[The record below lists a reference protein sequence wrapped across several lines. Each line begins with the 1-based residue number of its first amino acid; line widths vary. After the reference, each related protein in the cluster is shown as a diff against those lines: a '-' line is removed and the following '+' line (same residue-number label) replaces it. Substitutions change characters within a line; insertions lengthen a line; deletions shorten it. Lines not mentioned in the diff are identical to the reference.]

1 MPKPK
6 KLAKAQKNK
15 SRPSLLGKGAIKAIH
30 SALDSLFDKIKARFL
45 GPKSLGGKQIRFT
58 YERPLSIPGLYESGL
73 IADGAKPNLDTL
85 DSLVHVAG
93 GYVDSL
99 RENSKANVVHTIQS
113 FIRDAHQRDIQTDFR
128 TILGGQLADLWQKTS
143 SKLET
148 IVNTEATKV
157 RNVSALEGILEI
169 NASKGIEDPV
179 VYWIVVKD
187 GALCNEC
194 RRLHLMGDGHTP
206 RLWFMSEVNQGYHK
220 RGNNFPAIGGAHPH
234 CLTGN
239 MRIHTDRGMLTA
251 KELFEQG
258 GSLKA
263 AVDNRVKV
271 RRQGNNQFGAELDG
285 QVWYSRHAS
294 GARMLDASHVYDT
307 GVQPC
312 YRIELDSG
320 HVIEVSEGHE
330 MWVDDG
336 KSGYKTRADNLKV
349 GDKVPLL
356 SGEGAFGNDSFPEL
370 AELMGNLMGDGY
382 IGPLTAN
389 FNFFGDDIEYGRHL
403 KSLAAKFSHRMDEE
417 LVVSPPDDKYS
428 VVQARFVSQVLRR
441 IFVEEFELSK
451 TPRRVPRRIWSADK
465 STVAGYLR
473 GLFAA
478 DGHSEVTPAVVL
490 GQNDL
495 EFLREIQAL
504 LSNFGIRARI
514 FDHDEAMQKTITY
527 ADGSQY
533 VTNRKECWRLHIGGW
548 AQVDL
553 FAKEIGLGVPA
564 KQQKLMERL
573 KATEGKAR
581 NSAWRT
587 AKVASITPMGEQQ
600 TYCLT
605 EPKTNT
611 ITVNGIVTGNCRCT
625 MVTLL
630 PSYGFDAAGKVE
642 FKKFGYMA
650 IDVQRGT
657 NKAEDMFPGLLLSK
671 DEHKHEENPLE
682 KSLKSIVYVNPTTK
696 ETIDAGTKRHPD
708 HHALLDAGWEQGF
721 LRHDGKYL
729 SAQEAV
735 KYQDSYGTAGWSR
748 AHIDTPQFQEW
759 FKGSKA
765 VNETGAPMNLY
776 HGGKYLR
783 QKLLL
788 PNSQPEKF
796 WEFKP
801 TESERTMGGFA
812 GSLGATYK
820 VKSPVFF
827 FSEDPKMAAA
837 FAVNRGPDNSFV
849 HNVHLSVKNP
859 IDLTGDKRRS
869 TQMLKKL
876 GINNV
881 HGKSNIWQLFDDH
894 EAVEK
899 LKAAGHD
906 GAIISEA
913 DSAKDFGVKGKNATR
928 TWVAFHPTQIKS
940 ATHNAGDYSPTEPD
954 IRKALPPY
962 NPATD
967 TSDKERQTISDW
979 QNYAD
984 TKSRNAIPRLTGA
997 GRERALHKLHG
1008 KTEARRNPTTGER
1021 EFLLHRGV
1029 GNTDKLQ
1036 IDNGV
1041 VSHKGM
1047 GSWTFDPEI
1056 AQSFGKRRK
1065 GTVSAWIPESA
1076 IHHVLDQV
1084 GYVNDAATAR
1094 VHGNEP
1100 KPGISVP
1107 HPTDPNAV
1115 PRAIGKPGYREG
1127 EVLVKLPKGAQ
1138 VHKWE
1143 PSSPG

>member
-169 NASKGIEDPV
+169 NASKGIEDAV

-187 GALCNEC
+187 GALCGEC

-206 RLWFMSEVNQGYHK
+206 RLWYMSEVNQGYHK
-220 RGNNFPAIGGAHPH
+220 RGNNSPAIAGPHP
-234 CLTGN
+234 
-239 MRIHTDRGMLTA
+239 R
-251 KELFEQG
+251 
-258 GSLKA
+258 
-263 AVDNRVKV
+263 
-271 RRQGNNQFGAELDG
+271 
-285 QVWYSRHAS
+285 
-294 GARMLDASHVYDT
+294 
-307 GVQPC
+307 
-312 YRIELDSG
+312 
-320 HVIEVSEGHE
+320 
-330 MWVDDG
+330 
-336 KSGYKTRADNLKV
+336 
-349 GDKVPLL
+349 
-356 SGEGAFGNDSFPEL
+356 
-370 AELMGNLMGDGY
+370 
-382 IGPLTAN
+382 
-389 FNFFGDDIEYGRHL
+389 
-403 KSLAAKFSHRMDEE
+403 
-417 LVVSPPDDKYS
+417 
-428 VVQARFVSQVLRR
+428 
-441 IFVEEFELSK
+441 
-451 TPRRVPRRIWSADK
+451 
-465 STVAGYLR
+465 
-473 GLFAA
+473 
-478 DGHSEVTPAVVL
+478 
-490 GQNDL
+490 
-495 EFLREIQAL
+495 
-504 LSNFGIRARI
+504 
-514 FDHDEAMQKTITY
+514 
-527 ADGSQY
+527 
-533 VTNRKECWRLHIGGW
+533 
-548 AQVDL
+548 
-553 FAKEIGLGVPA
+553 
-564 KQQKLMERL
+564 
-573 KATEGKAR
+573 
-581 NSAWRT
+581 
-587 AKVASITPMGEQQ
+587 
-600 TYCLT
+600 
-605 EPKTNT
+605 
-611 ITVNGIVTGNCRCT
+611 CRCS

-630 PSYGFDAAGKVE
+630 PGYGFDAAGKVE

-671 DEHKHEENPLE
+671 DEHKHE
-682 KSLKSIVYVNPTTK
+682 
-696 ETIDAGTKRHPD
+696 D
-708 HHALLDAGWEQGF
+708 
-721 LRHDGKYL
+721 
-729 SAQEAV
+729 
-735 KYQDSYGTAGWSR
+735 
-748 AHIDTPQFQEW
+748 
-759 FKGSKA
+759 
-765 VNETGAPMNLY
+765 NL
-776 HGGKYLR
+776 
-783 QKLLL
+783 
-788 PNSQPEKF
+788 N
-796 WEFKP
+796 
-801 TESERTMGGFA
+801 
-812 GSLGATYK
+812 
-820 VKSPVFF
+820 
-827 FSEDPKMAAA
+827 
-837 FAVNRGPDNSFV
+837 
-849 HNVHLSVKNP
+849 
-859 IDLTGDKRRS
+859 
-869 TQMLKKL
+869 
-876 GINNV
+876 
-881 HGKSNIWQLFDDH
+881 
-894 EAVEK
+894 
-899 LKAAGHD
+899 
-906 GAIISEA
+906 
-913 DSAKDFGVKGKNATR
+913 
-928 TWVAFHPTQIKS
+928 
-940 ATHNAGDYSPTEPD
+940 
-954 IRKALPPY
+954 KALPPY

-1036 IDNGV
+1036 INNGV

-1094 VHGNEP
+1094 VHGNQP

-1127 EVLVKLPKGAQ
+1127 EILVKLPKGAQ

-1143 PSSPG
+1143 PAQTQKTEPELSEEPLAKMAVLHDDPKNPRIVYRFEDDEGNGPYRKKDGSFKFNPNVPRNQPVPTSDFFPKELDEGGLGGKGIFGFAKPEDAVEWFGADKASKLHSGKMKLRAIPASRVWISSTGRQVMFHPHESAQRPFPVHDFEPDESEGWKPTRTAEEETRYNSASERNTVIQPESRPSTAKTGLVPDLVIEQPPMSEEELNRLAALPRVNVNPKLPRTRKKR